1 MSGKFL
7 HCPASKRVPTM
18 HRILI
23 FVAFTLLC
31 MTSVSV
37 IADEH
42 DSMKAVLV
50 TGASSGIGEKITE
63 TLANNGFYV
72 YATAR
77 KDEDLE
83 RLDAMENVSSVR
95 LDVTIP
101 EQVNAA
107 AAFVESQ
114 GRGLWGVVNN
124 AGVAFYGPLS
134 DGPESELMLTFD
146 INVYGP
152 YRVNRAFLPMLIASG
167 GRTTTISSISAF
179 IPGNSGSYSMSKAAV
194 EGYTDTLANEL
205 EPKGVHVSAVEP
217 GAFKSEIVDKL
228 KARAFELAESGEMEL
243 DEDTRKALEE
253 SAANRQT
260 MKEPTEV
267 AEAVLTLM
275 TTDNPK
281 RRYMVTPNAEQA
293 DITIRS
299 AMQRMLELNE
309 DQPYEYDREG
319 LIKMLDELLA
329 EE

>member
-1 MSGKFL
+1 
-7 HCPASKRVPTM
+7 M

>member
-1 MSGKFL
+1 
-7 HCPASKRVPTM
+7 M

-101 EQVNAA
+101 QQINAA

>member
-1 MSGKFL
+1 
-7 HCPASKRVPTM
+7 M

-23 FVAFTLLC
+23 FAAFTLLC

-101 EQVNAA
+101 QQINAA